1 MAQYPVLRRAQ
12 RLLNQQKMLQL
23 RSLHAALLQMETSH
37 LRDGTPKQMAKEQIM
52 QQARPI
58 RLLQAAL
65 FTPNGIQ

>member
-23 RSLHAALLQMETSH
+23 RSLHAALLQMEISH

-52 QQARPI
+52 
-58 RLLQAAL
+58 
-65 FTPNGIQ
+65 